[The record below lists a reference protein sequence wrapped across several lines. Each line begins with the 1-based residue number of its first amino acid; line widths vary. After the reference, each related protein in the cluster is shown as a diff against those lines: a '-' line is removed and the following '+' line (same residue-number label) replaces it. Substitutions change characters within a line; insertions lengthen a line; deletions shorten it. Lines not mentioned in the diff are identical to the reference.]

1 MRLGIVGTGTIV
13 DEVLPIL
20 GGCGW
25 LPVAVCGT
33 QRSRQKADRLC
44 EEYHMEAA
52 FCDFGAMLAEV
63 AMDAVYIAVPNHLHH
78 RFAMEALKAGQHVIV
93 EKPVTSNDREAR
105 ELAALAREKNLYL
118 FEAITTVYQPNFL
131 TIQKILPRI
140 GKVKVVSCNY
150 SQYSRRYDAFQRGE
164 ILPVFDPEK
173 SGGALMDLNL
183 YNLHY
188 LLGLFGSPKEIAYHA
203 NVEQGIDTSGI
214 LTLDYSDFQAV
225 SIAAKDCAAPQNYV
239 IQGTK
244 GYISQNIAAN
254 TCGPVTLHFNDGTEE
269 YFDGNPSNRLEAEFR
284 WFARQMAS
292 GDRTECYQMLNH
304 TLEVSKYQT
313 QARLGAGIRFPADGQ

>member
-25 LPVAVCGT
+25 TPVAVCAT
-33 QRSRQKADRLC
+33 QRSRQKAEQLC

-52 FCDFGAMLAEV
+52 FCDFGSMLAEV
-63 AMDAVYIAVPNHLHH
+63 SMDAVYIAVPNHLHH
-78 RFAMEALKAGQHVIV
+78 SFALQALQTGQHVIV
-93 EKPVTSNDREAR
+93 EKPITSNDREAE
-105 ELAALAREKNLYL
+105 ELAALAREKNRYL
-118 FEAITTVYQPNFL
+118 FEAVTTLYQPNFL

-164 ILPVFDPEK
+164 ILPAFDPEK

-188 LLGLFGSPKEIAYHA
+188 LLGLFGSPREISYHA
-203 NVEQGIDTSGI
+203 NVERGIDTSGI
-214 LTLDYSDFQAV
+214 LTLDYGDFQAV
-225 SIAAKDCAAPQNYV
+225 SIGAKDCAAPQNYV
-239 IQGTK
+239 IQGTR

-254 TCGPVTLHFNDGTEE
+254 TCGPVTLHLNDGTEE
-269 YFDGNPSNRLEAEFR
+269 YFDGNPSGRLEAEFR
-284 WFARQMAS
+284 RFAAQIAS
-292 GDRTECYQMLNH
+292 GELTECYKMLEH
-304 TLEVSKYQT
+304 TLEVSRCLT
-313 QARLGAGIRFPADGQ
+313 RARLGAGIHFAADGR